1 MAAGRAGVCV
11 LGGEGRWIVGQVDS
25 WTVGSPAPSPTR
37 LCIAFNLTFRETIGR
52 VSCSRR
58 LSGLRSTVQS
68 PLTLLEHGAGTVHLL
83 IWGLLPPAFSHCG
96 HFPHAFH
103 IPTLPQVFIQM
114 YQDHPQFKVL
124 LLCMDEEQQQQQPVM
139 PPTSEPSSP
148 QPLPPRITPEGRQQ
162 QQPQQ
167 QQQQGIWVASAASSG
182 SSAAG
187 GPGGGSG
194 GGPVPLDS
202 EVTWERLPWSP
213 GGSPVRHEVAPPWQQ
228 QLPLGG
234 VQAGGE
240 QQALAH
246 ERAVATI
253 TAYLSASS
261 ASASAAGGVGSSSG
275 GDTAGEVLEH
285 AAGDLISLLQVGDLL
300 CCTLVLLMYTHV
312 LLWVHVYVCSDAPQ
326 HGYCRC
332 THVLLAYMTA
342 A

>member
-124 LLCMDEEQQQQQPVM
+124 LLCMDEEQQQQQQQPVPPTEGRQQGTWGQQQQQLLL

-148 QPLPPRITPEGRQQ
+148 QPLPPRIPSEGR
-162 QQPQQ
+162 QPQQ
-167 QQQQGIWVASAASSG
+167 QGTWVASAASSG
-182 SSAAG
+182 SSVAG
-187 GPGGGSG
+187 GPAGGSG
-194 GGPVPLDS
+194 GSGGPVPLDS

-228 QLPLGG
+228 QQQLPLPLGG
-234 VQAGGE
+234 GGGGGQGNGGE

-253 TAYLSASS
+253 TAYLSASAS
-261 ASASAAGGVGSSSG
+261 ASASSAAGGGGSSSS
-275 GDTAGEVLEH
+275 GDTTGEVLEH
-285 AAGDLISLLQVGDLL
+285 AAGDLISLLQVRGLL
-300 CCTLVLLMYTHV
+300 
-312 LLWVHVYVCSDAPQ
+312 
-326 HGYCRC
+326 RC
-332 THVLLAYMTA
+332 T
-342 A
+342 